1 MSDRVIARA
10 DLTQIE
16 RSLSSVD
23 HRLTVLGSDQQQ
35 IAAELLQLRAEFGA
49 FVAEDARQK
58 QLQLAETRL
67 VKVRQAIEERFG
79 FYAEVRRRATGIV
92 QALDA
97 GIVTHQSV
105 QDATEEMMISAPGY
119 WLAPALVAL
128 AGWIR
133 DERALAE
140 KALAEAVRRDEY
152 KTSLYFA
159 LVLRRYDRRGAGA
172 AWLGR
177 FYAHQDP
184 TALDREFVVLLDAV
198 AGGIFGPEARSV
210 TRDHTVAWLNDL
222 SQKAGFVPEQ
232 ERRWGVA
239 LAGLTPTTL
248 GTAYPTLEKYSPT
261 WPAYR
266 ASLLS
271 AHLHGRVREYFADIF
286 QGELAP
292 SPRLRDEV
300 DKLLARLV
308 TEYDDEEL
316 PLRSRER
323 ELEIIVDE
331 NGDVHAAKRR
341 MDAEKEAFDET
352 SDFTQLLTNAA
363 MHPESSGATRATQR
377 YAVALSRDWVVAAYD
392 RVTAQ
397 ARAVVP
403 SELAVEMEGWR
414 GVVRDGSE
422 EQALVAAMEAFFHQK
437 EAAELREADRS
448 MGAKIMLGLGIVIVA
463 YGLLAGFSFLLLVVG
478 VALVLFG
485 VTSLQSRQS
494 VKSRIRER
502 YASVRTEGGRI
513 VKAAVAEAVDA
524 RAELLREDARAE
536 ETRALLLAISP
547 DQYTLSREHDARA
560 VLA

>member
-10 DLTQIE
+10 DLTEIE

-23 HRLTVLGSDQQQ
+23 RRLTVLGSDQQQ
-35 IAAELLQLRAEFGA
+35 IAAELLQLRSDFSA

-67 VKVRQAIEERFG
+67 VKVRQTIEERFG

-133 DERALAE
+133 DERTLAE

-159 LVLRRYDRRGAGA
+159 LVLRRYDRRGAAA

-198 AGGIFGPEARSV
+198 AGGIFGPEARAV
-210 TRDHTVAWLNDL
+210 TRQHTVAWLDDL

-232 ERRWGVA
+232 ERRWAVA
-239 LAGLTPTTL
+239 LAGLTPATL
-248 GTAYPTLEKYSPT
+248 ATAYPTLEKYSPT

-271 AHLHGRVREYFADIF
+271 AHLHARVRDYFADIF
-286 QGELAP
+286 EGELAP

-316 PLRSRER
+316 PLRATER
-323 ELEIIVDE
+323 EMEIIVDE
-331 NGDVHAAKRR
+331 NGDVHAARRR
-341 MDAEKEAFDET
+341 MNAEKEAFDEK

-397 ARAVVP
+397 GRASVP
-403 SELAVEMEGWR
+403 AELALEIEGWR
-414 GVVRDGSE
+414 GVMRDGSE
-422 EQALVAAMEAFFHQK
+422 ERALVAGMEAFFQQQ
-437 EAAELREADRS
+437 EAAALKEADRS
-448 MGAKIMLGLGIVIVA
+448 MGPRIMLGLGIVVAGYGIVT
-463 YGLLAGFSFLLLVVG
+463 GFNFLLLVVG
-478 VALVLFG
+478 IALVLFG
-485 VTSLQSRQS
+485 VTALQSREGA
-494 VKSRIRER
+494 KAKIREK
-502 YASVRTEGGRI
+502 YATARAEGGRI

-536 ETRALLLAISP
+536 ATRALLLAISP
-547 DQYTLSREHDARA
+547 DQYTLSRENEART

>member
-23 HRLTVLGSDQQQ
+23 LRLTALGSDQQQ
-35 IAAELLQLRAEFGA
+35 IAVELLQLRADFTA

-58 QLQLAETRL
+58 ELQLAETRL
-67 VKVRQAIEERFG
+67 VKVRQTIEERFG
-79 FYAEVRRRATGIV
+79 FYAEVRRRATGIA

-97 GIVTHQSV
+97 GVVTHQSV

-133 DERALAE
+133 DERPLAE

-159 LVLRRYDRRGAGA
+159 LVLRRYDRRGAAA

-198 AGGIFGPEARSV
+198 AGGVFGPEARAI
-210 TRDHTVAWLNDL
+210 TRQHTAEWLNDL
-222 SQKAGFVPEQ
+222 AQKPGFVPEQ
-232 ERRWGVA
+232 ERRWAVA
-239 LAGLTPTTL
+239 LRGLTPATPAA
-248 GTAYPTLEKYSPT
+248 AYPTLEKYSPT

-271 AHLHGRVREYFADIF
+271 AHLHARVRDYFANIF
-286 QGELAP
+286 EGDLAP
-292 SPRLRDEV
+292 SPRLREEV
-300 DKLLARLV
+300 DRLLARLV

-316 PLRSRER
+316 PLRARER

-331 NGDVHAAKRR
+331 NGDVHAARRR
-341 MDAEKEAFDET
+341 MASEKEAFDEK

-392 RVTAQ
+392 GVTAQ
-397 ARAVVP
+397 ARAAIP
-403 SELAVEMEGWR
+403 GELVLEVEGWR

-422 EQALVAAMEAFFHQK
+422 EQPLADALNGFFRQK
-437 EAAELREADRS
+437 EEAELRDADRS
-448 MGAKIMLGLGIVIVA
+448 MGPRILLGLGIAVA
-463 YGLLAGFSFLLLVVG
+463 GYGVVTGFSFLLLVVG
-478 VALVLFG
+478 IALILFG
-485 VTSLQSRQS
+485 VTSLNGRKA
-494 VKSRIRER
+494 VKAKIQEK
-502 YASVRTEGGRI
+502 YATARTEGTRI
-513 VKAAVAEAVDA
+513 VRAAVAEAVDA
-524 RAELLREDARAE
+524 RAELAREDARAE

-547 DQYTLSREHDARA
+547 DQYTLSRENDPRA
-560 VLA
+560 VIA

>member
-16 RSLSSVD
+16 RALGAVD
-23 HRLTVLGSDQQQ
+23 FRLTALGSSQQQ
-35 IAAELLQLRAEFGA
+35 IAAELLDLRSDFAA

-67 VKVRQAIEERFG
+67 VKVRQEIEERFG
-79 FYAEVRRRATGIV
+79 FYGEVRRRATGIV

-128 AGWIR
+128 AAWIR
-133 DERALAE
+133 DERALADR
-140 KALAEAVRRDEY
+140 AVGEAVRRDEY
-152 KTSLYFA
+152 KTSLYYA
-159 LVLRRYDRRGAGA
+159 LVLRRYDRRGAAA

-198 AGGIFGPEARSV
+198 AGGIFGPEARTI
-210 TRDHTVAWLNDL
+210 TRQHTAEWLADL
-222 SQKAGFVPEQ
+222 AQRPGFVPEQ
-232 ERRWGVA
+232 ERRWAVA
-239 LAGLTPTTL
+239 LGGLTPTTL
-248 GTAYPTLEKYSPT
+248 PAAYPTLERYSPT

-271 AHLHGRVREYFADIF
+271 AHLHGRVRGYFSDIF
-286 QGELAP
+286 EGELAP

-308 TEYDDEEL
+308 TEYDADEL
-316 PLRSRER
+316 PLRATER
-323 ELEIIVDE
+323 EMQLIVDE
-331 NGDVHAAKRR
+331 NGDLPAARRR
-341 MDAEKEAFDET
+341 MEAEKQAFEQT

-363 MHPESSGATRATQR
+363 MHPERSGATRGTQR
-377 YAVALSRDWVVAAYD
+377 YAVALSRDWVIAAYD
-392 RVTAQ
+392 AVTAS
-397 ARAVVP
+397 ARAAVP
-403 SELAVEMEGWR
+403 DSLVLEVDGWR
-414 GVVRDGSE
+414 GTVRDGSE
-422 EQALVAAMEAFFHQK
+422 EQALAAALGSFLDRK
-437 EAAELREADRS
+437 EEAELRAADRS
-448 MGAKIMLGLGIVIVA
+448 MGAWVAIGLGVVLA
-463 YGLLAGFSFLLLVVG
+463 GYGVLAGFSFPLVVIG

-485 VTSLQSRQS
+485 ISFRRNAETAMGQ
-494 VKSRIRER
+494 IRGR
-502 YASVRTEGGRI
+502 YATARADGARI

-524 RAELLREDARAE
+524 RAELAREDARAE
-536 ETRALLLAISP
+536 ETRAVLLAISP
-547 DQYTLSREHDARA
+547 DQYTLSREAEPRA